1 MPIHKNTVMMVLR
14 EQQLNYSHSKTNK
27 HNKYEGESI
36 SILLEEIMSTWSYNF
51 KLNIQICIITCTI
64 PIKTAV
70 VLLGFC
76 FPKMLPQKRTKLWI
90 DHVVMHTCPVH

>member
-36 SILLEEIMSTWSYNF
+36 YILLEEITSTWSYIF
-51 KLNIQICIITCTI
+51 KLNSCGHAYLQSTLRA
-64 PIKTAV
+64 KYGEAV
-70 VLLGFC
+70 VFLETT
-76 FPKMLPQKRTKLWI
+76 TKHDI
-90 DHVVMHTCPVH
+90 RI